1 EHIQNQITEMI
12 ANFQGI
18 LKLVILDMSASSYVD
33 VSGSKMLLQ
42 LSESLKSK
50 NIQFKIVEALSSV
63 RDILRE
69 QGMEEISGKISRQV
83 SIE

>member
-1 EHIQNQITEMI
+1 HADNIIIPNILILRIEASVLYFNSEHIQNQITEMI

-50 NIQFKIVEALSSV
+50 NIQFKIVEALS
-63 RDILRE
+63 
-69 QGMEEISGKISRQV
+69 
-83 SIE
+83 